1 MSNFYFLE
9 TVKSVLDSSINHYY
23 RYAIQSQEALITT
36 ITLFYLFVLNLF
48 LSVEKS
54 LYSHFHMVMKQ

>member
-23 RYAIQSQEALITT
+23 GYAIQSQEALITIT
-36 ITLFYLFVLNLF
+36 TLF
-48 LSVEKS
+48 
-54 LYSHFHMVMKQ
+54 